1 MKIKLFRFKKREM
14 NIKVVFVWLCLGST
28 IMGYSQQFKPTPAY
42 TMNDSLVL
50 PNFTAQSSS
59 FWDKEAVKIGFVPTL
74 LFGASA
80 VTWNSREDI
89 KEKRERYIP
98 TFQYRFDDYL
108 QYAPAAVTFGLKG
121 AGVKGR
127 NEFKRS
133 AITYAT
139 SVAIMA
145 ILVNGIKYTAKVER
159 PDGSSKNSF
168 PSGHSANAFNNAAFL
183 DREYGLVN
191 PAYSIGGYSMAT
203 MTAVGRGLNNR
214 HWVSDVFAGA
224 GIGILSS
231 QLAYFFVDKFYGNK
245 GDNLSLL
252 SKLEDSENPSFL
264 AMKLGYASAFESI
277 IEDEEEETLAKMGW
291 EAGIEGAY
299 FFTKNWGVGGQ
310 FTVAGFPFNKS
321 RVSVPVDENTP
332 EYIKEADIATESLGN
347 LNIGIG
353 PYYAIHFSDRWNLM
367 IKGLVGYSIAANGH
381 VKLKINAPEDQ
392 LTVEEKEGIILASY
406 KPKNALQVTTGLALT
421 YNFASNLGATL
432 YSDFNHSQSKYTY
445 HLNKDFLDPGEPEL
459 FTDRSPFNYMTLG
472 IRLTAYF

>member
-1 MKIKLFRFKKREM
+1 MKIKQL
-14 NIKVVFVWLCLGST
+14 IGGLLVWSSVW
-28 IMGYSQQFKPTPAY
+28 GYSQQAQPYFIPSISS
-42 TMNDSLVL
+42 DSLLSKQVVK
-50 PNFTAQSSS
+50 PQKS

-80 VTWNSREDI
+80 ATWNSRQDI
-89 KEKRERYIP
+89 RETRNRYIP
-98 TFQYRFDDYL
+98 TFKYHFDDYV
-108 QYAPAAVTFGLKG
+108 QYAPAAVTFGLKA

-133 AITYAT
+133 ALTYAT
-139 SVAIMA
+139 SIAIMA

-168 PSGHSANAFNNAAFL
+168 PSGHSAMAFTNASFL
-183 DREYGLVN
+183 DKEYGLVN

-231 QLAYFFVDKFYGNK
+231 QLAYFFVDKIYGNK
-245 GDNLSLL
+245 GDNVSLL
-252 SKLEDSENPSFL
+252 SQFEGNENPSFL
-264 AMKLGYASAFESI
+264 AIKLGSAAAFESI
-277 IEDEEEETLAKMGW
+277 IEDEDEETLARLGW
-291 EAGIEGAY
+291 EAGLEGAY
-299 FFTKNWGVGGQ
+299 FFTRNWGVGGQ

-321 RVSVPVDENTP
+321 NVSIPTNTDTP
-332 EYIKEADIATESLGN
+332 EYSSNAAIVTESLGY
-347 LNIGIG
+347 LNVGVG

-367 IKGLVGYSIAANGH
+367 FKGLLGYSVAAHGH
-381 VKLKINAPEDQ
+381 IKLNVEGPVEHF
-392 LTVEEKEGIILASY
+392 TPEEKEEIILASY
-406 KPKNALQVTTGLALT
+406 KPKNAFQFTVGTALT
-421 YNFASNLGATL
+421 YNFASNLGAAF
-432 YSDFNHSQSKYTY
+432 YADFNHSQMKYNY
-445 HLNKDFLDPGEPEL
+445 IVNPNFLDPEDPEV

>member
-1 MKIKLFRFKKREM
+1 MKEKMIVLGINM
-14 NIKVVFVWLCLGST
+14 LCSL
-28 IMGYSQQFKPTPAY
+28 MGYSQQMQSNPSFAIH
-42 TMNDSLVL
+42 DSLVL
-50 PNFTAQSSS
+50 KNFTIATPS
-59 FWDKEAVKIGFVPTL
+59 FWEKDAVKISFVPTL

-89 KEKRERYIP
+89 REVRNRYIP
-98 TFQYRFDDYL
+98 TFKYKYDDYM
-108 QYAPAAVTFGLKG
+108 QYVPAAATFGLKA

-191 PAYSIGGYSMAT
+191 PAYSIGGYGVAT

-231 QLAYFFVDKFYGNK
+231 QLAYFFVDKIYGNK
-245 GDNLSLL
+245 GDNLSIL
-252 SKLEDSENPSFL
+252 SQFEGNETPSFL
-264 AMKLGYASAFESI
+264 ALKLGSTSAFESI
-277 IEDEEEETLAKMGW
+277 VEDEEEETLARLGW
-291 EAGIEGAY
+291 EAGLEGAY
-299 FFTKNWGVGGQ
+299 FFTRNWGVGGQ

-321 RVSVPVDENTP
+321 RVSIPTNTDTP
-332 EYIKEADIATESLGN
+332 EYISNADIVTESLGY
-347 LNIGIG
+347 LNFGVG

-367 IKGLVGYSIAANGH
+367 FKGLIGYSIAAQGH
-381 VKLKINAPEDQ
+381 IKLKYDSPD
-392 LTVEEKEGIILASY
+392 TVLDDREEFIMASY
-406 KPKNALQVTTGLALT
+406 KPKNAIQFTAGTALT
-421 YNFASNLGATL
+421 YNLASNLGATL
-432 YSDFNHSQSKYTY
+432 YADFNHSQMKYKYTI
-445 HLNKDFLDPGEPEL
+445 NPDFLDPEDPEV
-459 FTDRSPFNYMTLG
+459 FTDRNPFNYMTLG

>member
-1 MKIKLFRFKKREM
+1 MQMRTKVGGWVFLFT
-14 NIKVVFVWLCLGST
+14 ST
-28 IMGYSQQFKPTPAY
+28 FTYGQRVE
-42 TMNDSLVL
+42 VL
-50 PNFTAQSSS
+50 PSHFTDTLALKHMVQPTFPS
-59 FWDKEAVKIGFVPTL
+59 FWEKGAVKISFVPTL

-80 VTWNSREDI
+80 ATWNSREDV
-89 KEKRERYIP
+89 RETRNRYIP
-98 TFQYRFDDYL
+98 TFKYHFDDYL
-108 QYAPAAVTFGLKG
+108 QYTPAAATFGLKA

-145 ILVNGIKYTAKVER
+145 MLVNGIKYTAKVER

-168 PSGHSANAFNNAAFL
+168 PSGHSANAFNNAALL

-191 PAYSIGGYSMAT
+191 PAYSIGGYGVAT

-231 QLAYFFVDKFYGNK
+231 QLAYFFVDKIYGNK
-245 GDNLSLL
+245 GDNVSVLSQF
-252 SKLEDSENPSFL
+252 KGNENPSFL
-264 AMKLGYASAFESI
+264 AIKLGFAAALERI
-277 IEDEEEETLAKMGW
+277 IEDEDEEALARLGW
-291 EAGIEGAY
+291 EAGLEGAY

-310 FTVAGFPFNKS
+310 FSVAGFPFNKS
-321 RVSVPVDENTP
+321 NVSIPTNPDTP
-332 EYIKEADIATESLGN
+332 EYISKADIITESLGY
-347 LNIGIG
+347 LNFSVG
-353 PYYAIHFSDRWNLM
+353 PYYAIHFSDQWNLM
-367 IKGLVGYSIAANGH
+367 FKGLVGYSIAAQGH
-381 VKLKINAPEDQ
+381 LKLKYETPNLPEESQ
-392 LTVEEKEGIILASY
+392 ELIMASY
-406 KPKNALQVTTGLALT
+406 KPKNAIQFIAGTALT

-432 YSDFNHSQSKYTY
+432 YADFNHSQMKYKY
-445 HLNKDFLDPGEPEL
+445 IVNPDFLDPGEPEV